1 MAQNAELV
9 GIYYQSLSGAIQPVS
24 EASMHLDSYGWTAS
38 WRAIDDAQQT
48 LWFAEQN
55 GVYLFPWTP
64 FVFILDTKT
73 MTIVDTEGDNVPI
86 DAVAAV
92 TAINDANP

>member
-1 MAQNAELV
+1 M
-9 GIYYQSLSGAIQPVS
+9 QPVAAAS
-24 EASMHLDSYGWTAS
+24 EHLNGYGWAAS
-38 WRAIDDAQQT
+38 WRAIDDAQGT

-73 MTIVDTEGDNVPI
+73 MTIVNTEGDNVPI
-86 DAVAAV
+86 DALAEV
-92 TAINDANP
+92 TAINAANP